1 MEILGFPPKMKV
13 KKRGSFYIWLPPES
27 GSAKIWLLLNPN
39 NMKSGGTMQNF
50 LKNMIII
57 LMLIALNFL
66 MVSCNTMQGVGEDVE
81 SAGESIQ
88 DTAD

>member
-1 MEILGFPPKMKV
+1 
-13 KKRGSFYIWLPPES
+13 
-27 GSAKIWLLLNPN
+27 
-39 NMKSGGTMQNF
+39 MQNF